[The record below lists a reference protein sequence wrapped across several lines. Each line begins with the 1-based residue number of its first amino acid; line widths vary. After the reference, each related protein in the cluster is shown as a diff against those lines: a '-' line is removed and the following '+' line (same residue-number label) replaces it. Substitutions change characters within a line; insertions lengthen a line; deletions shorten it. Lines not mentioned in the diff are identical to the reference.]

1 MSPGVGYLVS
11 EGLRTAFGRRGAFAL
26 WALGIALAL
35 AAGTALVVLPAEQ
48 EERPPHTQP
57 LLLASLSPLLSEAD
71 INELSWEVWTWEG
84 TSQVGFRFPGEQD
97 PIPISTRTLLV
108 YVDDA
113 AVPLVQEQLRS
124 LRGVEEVQFLEHTV
138 GSSQGLPPFLRVVA
152 LIGLVGAL
160 GLELWLGWR
169 AMGLMGADW
178 GQRIALLRDSGVPE
192 GILRAPFLTVGAV
205 FGLLGGLFYLACYW
219 GVWSWAQGEPRV
231 WLTVPSL
238 LTGETLASVLG
249 IVIGILLGVL
259 GGAIWYPPPGHR
271 QGSPGKDTA

>member
-1 MSPGVGYLVS
+1 MSPGVRYLIL

-26 WALGIALAL
+26 WALGIAIAL

-48 EERPPHTQP
+48 EEQPAHTQL
-57 LLLASLSPLLSEAD
+57 LLLASLSPMLSEAE
-71 INELSWEVWTWEG
+71 INELGWEVWTWEG

-97 PIPISTRTLLV
+97 PVPIPTRTLLV

-113 AVPLVQEQLRS
+113 AVPLVEEQLRS
-124 LRGVEEVQFLEHTV
+124 LGGVEEVQFLEHTV
-138 GSSQGLPPFLRVVA
+138 GSSQELPPFLRVVA

-160 GLELWLGWR
+160 GLVLWLGRR
-169 AMGLMGADW
+169 AMGQMGADW

-192 GILRAPFLTVGAV
+192 GTLRVPFLTVGA
-205 FGLLGGLFYLACYW
+205 FSGLLGGLFYLACYW
-219 GVWSWAQGEPRV
+219 GVWNWARGEPGV

-238 LTGETLASVLG
+238 LTGEALASALG

-259 GGAIWYPPPGHR
+259 GGAIGYPTPGAR
-271 QGSPGKDTA
+271 QGSSNKDTA